1 MTKKLL
7 IVTASA
13 EAGIGVLLLFAP
25 PIAAR
30 LLLGSGLDGHAA
42 GIVGRIAGAA
52 LLSLGVACWLARDD
66 RSSPALRGLVT
77 AMLLYNT
84 AAFAVLLY
92 AGAGL
97 KLVGVLLWPAT
108 VLHAALAVWCLAC
121 LRSGQLKAP
130 RGEIERVE

>member
-1 MTKKLL
+1 MTKRLL

-42 GIVGRIAGAA
+42 GTVGRIAGAA

-66 RSSPALRGLVT
+66 RSSPALLGLVT

-84 AAFAVLLY
+84 AAFAVLSML
-92 AGAGL
+92 A
-97 KLVGVLLWPAT
+97 PA
-108 VLHAALAVWCLAC
+108 
-121 LRSGQLKAP
+121 
-130 RGEIERVE
+130 